1 VQMKVR
7 IAGVLATTAAAVAM
21 MGASAFASVGPVG
34 NVIGNGNLSI
44 ASGNSVYAPISIPVD
59 VCGNAV
65 AILGFARLDARA
77 ALPSCSTVPSPPPPT
92 TTASSP
98 SS

>member
-1 VQMKVR
+1 MQMKVR

-65 AILGFARLDARA
+65 AILGFATAGCEGGPAVLLD
-77 ALPSCSTVPSPPPPT
+77 SPITIT
-92 TTASSP
+92 TTTTNSLIP
-98 SS
+98 

>member
-1 VQMKVR
+1 MQMKVR

-65 AILGFARLDARA
+65 AILGFATAGCEGGAAVLLD
-77 ALPSCSTVPSPPPPT
+77 SPIT
-92 TTASSP
+92 TTTTNNNSLIP
-98 SS
+98 